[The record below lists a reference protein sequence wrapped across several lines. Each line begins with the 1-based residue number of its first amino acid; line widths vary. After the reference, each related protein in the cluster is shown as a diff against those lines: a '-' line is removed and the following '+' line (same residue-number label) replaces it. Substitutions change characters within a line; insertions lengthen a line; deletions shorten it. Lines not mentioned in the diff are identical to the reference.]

1 MPIGYS
7 KYIPNIS
14 IAGDLFILNLVFVF
28 YYVASPYDQ
37 TIDSVHILFFIY
49 LNACWLVFSYITGA
63 LNIDRH
69 TSRLKLI
76 TVTTQIFLFFIVAFL
91 AYFQWNPDLK
101 YITKEQKQIQ
111 FPVFF
116 VLLLLWK
123 LILHYSYFIYR
134 GSGQNFRTM
143 LIVGNTKEAQKLMR
157 FINENLWHGYKCP
170 GIVTIDKDVQNESIV
185 GNIREIDN
193 LISKFKAD
201 ELFISM
207 EVFPLIQSNDLSD
220 LILNLP
226 VDIRLIPNLGNFPYF
241 SLETI
246 EFGNIPVLALHP
258 SPLSYLGNK
267 LLKRSFDLVFSS
279 LVMVLILSWM
289 IPILWLIDKITQN
302 YGLFFKQKR
311 TSIYGKEFQIIK
323 FRTMIPNDKADLV
336 QAEKHDQRITHL
348 GAFLRKT
355 SIDELPQF
363 INVFLND
370 MSVVGP
376 RPHMLKHT
384 EEYRKI
390 VPSYMHRH
398 QVKSGIT
405 GLAQVSG
412 YRGEVKVSEDIEKRV
427 QLDISYLRKWSF
439 GLDIM
444 IIIRTIAQMIK
455 PI

>member
-14 IAGDLFILNLVFVF
+14 IAGDIFILNIVFVLF
-28 YYVASPYDQ
+28 FLSTNHWQAA
-37 TIDSVHILFFIY
+37 DSGHILFFIY
-49 LNACWLVFSYITGA
+49 LNACWLLFSYIAGA

-69 TSRLKLI
+69 TSRVRLI
-76 TVTTQIFLFFIVAFL
+76 SVTTQIFVFFVVSFL
-91 AYFQWNPDLK
+91 AYFQWNPDLVYLSK
-101 YITKEQKQIQ
+101 DQKQIQ
-111 FPVFF
+111 FPVFLL
-116 VLLLLWK
+116 LLLLWK
-123 LILHYSYFIYR
+123 FILHYSYFIYR
-134 GSGQNFRTM
+134 SSGKNFRTM
-143 LIVGNTKEAQKLMR
+143 LIVGNTREAQRLMT

-170 GIVTIDKDVQNESIV
+170 GIVTIENTEQTESII
-185 GNIREIDN
+185 GNIREIDR
-193 LISKFKAD
+193 LISEYNAD

-207 EVFPLIQSNDLSD
+207 EAFPLIQNYDLSD
-220 LILNLP
+220 LIMNLP

-258 SPLSYLGNK
+258 SPLSYLSNK
-267 LLKRSFDLVFSS
+267 LLKRSFDLLFSS
-279 LVMVLILSWM
+279 LVIMLILSWM
-289 IPILWLIDKITQN
+289 IPIFWLIDRLSQN

-311 TSIYGKEFQIIK
+311 TSIYGKEFEIIK
-323 FRTMIPNDKADLV
+323 FRTMIPNDKADLI
-336 QAEKHDQRITHL
+336 QAKTNDQRITRL

-398 QVKSGIT
+398 QIKSGIT

-412 YRGEVKVSEDIEKRV
+412 FRGEVKISEDIEKRV
-427 QLDISYLRKWSF
+427 QLDIAYLRKWTF
-439 GLDIM
+439 GLDL
-444 IIIRTIAQMIK
+444 IIILRTVVQILR
-455 PI
+455 PV